1 MRILVVSDIHANL
14 TALDA
19 VLEDA
24 GMFDAVW
31 CLGDLVGYGPDPNE
45 CVARIREF
53 PDLLCIGGNHDTA
66 AIGDL
71 SLDAFNGEARRALE
85 WTHRQLTPETIQFL
99 RELPERLIQE
109 PYTLAHGSPRRPLWE
124 YLLDA
129 PRVQTSFSF
138 FKTLYCLVGH
148 SHVAIAFQLNER
160 NRCVTYLPSH
170 SSSFV
175 LGYQRMILNPGS
187 VGQPRDQDPRAA
199 YSLLDTDSMEW
210 EWHRVE
216 YSVETVQSRMRLADL
231 PSRLIL
237 RLEEGW

>member
-53 PDLLCIGGNHDTA
+53 PDLLCIGGNHDKA

-99 RELPERLIQE
+99 RELCGCQRASDVEFHRSCEHACRQGPAFALELF
-109 PYTLAHGSPRRPLWE
+109 PNNN
-124 YLLDA
+124 
-129 PRVQTSFSF
+129 VQ
-138 FKTLYCLVGH
+138 VGKVSGDNNDDDH
-148 SHVAIAFQLNER
+148 Q
-160 NRCVTYLPSH
+160 Y
-170 SSSFV
+170 
-175 LGYQRMILNPGS
+175 
-187 VGQPRDQDPRAA
+187 
-199 YSLLDTDSMEW
+199 
-210 EWHRVE
+210 
-216 YSVETVQSRMRLADL
+216 
-231 PSRLIL
+231 
-237 RLEEGW
+237 